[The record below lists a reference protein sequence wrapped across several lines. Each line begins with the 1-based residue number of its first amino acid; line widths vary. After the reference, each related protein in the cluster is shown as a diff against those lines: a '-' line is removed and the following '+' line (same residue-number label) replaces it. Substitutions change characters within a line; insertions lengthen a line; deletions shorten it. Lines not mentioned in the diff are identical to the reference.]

1 MKYFLVITALL
12 ICFTIKAEEKQI
24 ASPDGKIVVT
34 ISDKNGQPSYRI
46 SYKDTP
52 FINSSSLGLIT
63 NIGDF
68 SREMSL
74 EHDVQSNRIDETYTL
89 PNIKQSNVHYVATE
103 GIYRFS
109 QQGKM
114 IYDVIFRVSDRDV
127 AFKYKMYPQKNTLS
141 CIVKEEAT
149 SFVLPDGS
157 TTFLCPQS
165 KPMGGFAR
173 TSPSYETPYK
183 ADDTMGK
190 NGWGEGYTFPCLF
203 RIDDAGWVLVS
214 ETGVD
219 SRYCGSR
226 LSDVSEG
233 NLYTVAF
240 PMPEENN
247 GNGTVAP
254 AFALPGAT
262 PWRTITVGETLK
274 PIVETTV
281 PWDVVNPLYE
291 TKHDYRFGRGT
302 WSWIL
307 WQDGSI
313 NYDDQMRYID
323 FAAAMGYEYALIDN
337 WWDTNI
343 GRERMK
349 SLIDY
354 ARGKGVELFLWYS
367 SSGYWNDIEQGPINH
382 MDNAIIRKR
391 EMKWLQSLGV
401 KGIKVDFFGG
411 DKQETMRLYEE
422 ILSDADDHGLM
433 VIFHGCTLPRGWER
447 MYPNYVGSEAVL
459 ASENMV
465 FSQHFCDEEAFN
477 TCLHPFIRNAV
488 GCMEFGGCFLN
499 KRLNRNNDGGTTR
512 RTTDIFQLAT
522 AILFQNPVQNFALA
536 PNNLN
541 DVSPVC
547 MDFMKQVPVT
557 WDETR
562 FIEGYPGKYIV
573 LARRHGDTWYVAAVN
588 AGSEPLKLKLD
599 LDMFAGKTVSLYKDD
614 KRGEPQLIP
623 LKVKEKGRVQL
634 EVYPQGGIVL
644 SDRIEETL

>member
-1 MKYFLVITALL
+1 MKKLVSTLTAILGISTL
-12 ICFTIKAEEKQI
+12 AAQDVVVKGPDEKLQL
-24 ASPDGKIVVT
+24 AVFVQNETKPCYSVSYNGKTMLEKSP
-34 ISDKNGQPSYRI
+34 
-46 SYKDTP
+46 
-52 FINSSSLGLIT
+52 LGMNT

-68 SREMSL
+68 TKNLKQTGHSV
-74 EHDVQSNRIDETYTL
+74 DKIDTVYQQTRI
-89 PNIKQSNVHYVATE
+89 KVSNVHYRANELTCHLE
-103 GIYRFS
+103 NE
-109 QQGKM
+109 QGQKLG
-114 IYDVIFRVSDRDV
+114 VIFRVSDNDV
-127 AFKYKMYPQKNTLS
+127 AFRYTLPHQGGKAS
-141 CIVKEEAT
+141 VTVKEEQT
-149 SFVLPDGS
+149 GFRFPEQT

-165 KPMGGFAR
+165 DAMIGWKR
-173 TSPSYETPYK
+173 TKPSYEEEYK
-183 ADDTMGK
+183 ADAPMSDRSQYGH
-190 NGWGEGYTFPCLF
+190 GYTFPCLF
-203 RIDDAGWVLVS
+203 RIGNDGWVLVS

-240 PMPEENN
+240 PMAEENN

-262 PWRTITVGETLK
+262 PWRTITVGDHLK

-281 PWDVVNPLYE
+281 PWDVVSPLYE

-313 NYDDQMRYID
+313 NYDDQVRYID
-323 FAAAMGYEYALIDN
+323 FASAMGYEYALIDN
-337 WWDTNI
+337 WWDTRI
-343 GRERMK
+343 GHQRMK
-349 SLIDY
+349 SLVEY
-354 ARGKGVELFLWYS
+354 ARDKGVELFLWYS
-367 SSGYWNDIEQGPINH
+367 SSGYWNDIEQGPVNR

-411 DKQETMRLYEE
+411 DKQETMRLYED

-465 FSQHFCDEEAFN
+465 FNQHFCDEEAFN
-477 TCLHPFIRNAV
+477 TCLHPFIRNTV
-488 GCMEFGGCFLN
+488 GSMEFGGCFLN

-512 RTTDIFQLAT
+512 RTTDVFQLAT
-522 AILFQNPVQNFALA
+522 TVLFQNPVQNFALA
-536 PNNLN
+536 PNNLK
-541 DVSPVC
+541 DVPAVC
-547 MDFMKQVPVT
+547 MDFMKRVPTT

-562 FIEGYPGKYIV
+562 FVDGYPGKYVV
-573 LARRHGDTWYVAAVN
+573 LARRQGDTWYLAAVN
-588 AGSEPLKLKLD
+588 AGKEPLKLKLD
-599 LDMFAGKTVSLYKDD
+599 LEMFAGKTVALYKDD
-614 KRGEPQLIP
+614 KKGEPELTS
-623 LKVKEKGRVQL
+623 LKVKENGKVQL
-634 EVYPQGGIVL
+634 EIRPQGGIL
-644 SDRIEETL
+644 CIK

>member
-1 MKYFLVITALL
+1 MKKIISTLLASCCLTSLIAQEVVVKGPDEKLQLVVS
-12 ICFTIKAEEKQI
+12 
-24 ASPDGKIVVT
+24 ASPAEK
-34 ISDKNGQPSYRI
+34 PSYSI
-46 SYKDTP
+46 TYNGKTMLEKSP
-52 FINSSSLGLIT
+52 LGMNT

-68 SREMSL
+68 VKGMKL
-74 EHDVQSNRIDETYTL
+74 TGHAVTPIDTVYHQDRIKTS
-89 PNIKQSNVHYVATE
+89 KVHYQANE
-103 GIYRFS
+103 LICNFENSKGQKI
-109 QQGKM
+109 
-114 IYDVIFRVSDRDV
+114 DVVFRVSNHDV
-127 AFKYKMYPQKNTLS
+127 AFRYALPRQDGKGSVTVTAEETGFRFPQQT
-141 CIVKEEAT
+141 
-149 SFVLPDGS
+149 

-165 KPMGGFAR
+165 DAMIGWKR
-173 TSPSYETPYK
+173 TKPSYEEEYK
-183 ADDTMGK
+183 ADAPMSDRSQ
-190 NGWGEGYTFPCLF
+190 Y
-203 RIDDAGWVLVS
+203 

-240 PMPEENN
+240 PMAAENN
-247 GNGTVAP
+247 GNGTSAP

-281 PWDVVNPLYE
+281 IWDVVRPLYE
-291 TKHDYRFGRGT
+291 TTHDYRFGRGT

-313 NYDDQMRYID
+313 NYDDQVRYID

-343 GRERMK
+343 GRDRMK
-349 SLIDY
+349 SLIEY
-354 ARGKGVELFLWYS
+354 ARSKGVELFLWYS
-367 SSGYWNDIEQGPINH
+367 SSGYWNDIEQGPVNH